1 MRNVLLG
8 NPDSHFRSPFLSSI
22 LSNNCAYSPRRLY
35 PICQDVLPTAFLL
48 RALLRAMAYQ
58 KRCSSFI
65 FPKTRTRDRKLKY
78 LDHLS
83 TERPGKLCVASYRV
97 LAGDSTL

>member
-1 MRNVLLG
+1 MQTRHDPMPCGMCYWEILTVIFALLFY
-8 NPDSHFRSPFLSSI
+8 PASCPTTALI
-22 LSNNCAYSPRRLY
+22 LLAAFIQY
-35 PICQDVLPTAFLL
+35 VLPTAFLL

-78 LDHLS
+78 L
-83 TERPGKLCVASYRV
+83 
-97 LAGDSTL
+97 